1 MPKALDTVS
10 AVLCVKVE
18 AELLKRVN
26 LPLEQAKYRMIERTT
41 KQQSLRG
48 KQNLFTYLLWIREGL
63 MEL

>member
-10 AVLCVKVE
+10 VVLCVKLE

-26 LPLEQAKYRMIERTT
+26 LPLEQAKYIMIERTA

-48 KQNLFTYLLWIREGL
+48 KQNVFTYLLWIREGL

>member
-10 AVLCVKVE
+10 AVLCVKLE

-26 LPLEQAKYRMIERTT
+26 LPLEQAKYRMIERTA

-48 KQNLFTYLLWIREGL
+48 KQNVFTYLLWIREGL